1 MNSMFNQLLN
11 VKGTVVEGVRIAD
24 SPLRPEPVLEIRV
37 RPRRG
42 MLRCSRCGG
51 LDIRLPQ
58 AENLTHEND
67 NARILAH
74 FRIPALT

>member
-24 SPLRPEPVLEIRV
+24 SPLRSEPVLEIRV

-58 AENLTHEND
+58 PRT
-67 NARILAH
+67 
-74 FRIPALT
+74 

>member
-51 LDIRLPQ
+51 LDIRLP
-58 AENLTHEND
+58 
-67 NARILAH
+67 
-74 FRIPALT
+74 